1 MDDCIRYKDKLHE
14 WVDGE
19 LVDGDADEVDLH
31 LTLCSECAD
40 TARAIEHMKLL
51 VQAKARPAR
60 IPDGLQE
67 KVRQAITVESS
78 RQSYR
83 RRWTGRK
90 LIPFATAA
98 AVLLVILSSLNPFS
112 TINHQELQ
120 ASVGEFVFDSHLRSI
135 HGDDGPTWFFGGAE
149 SAAARISSELSVPS
163 VILPNPEE
171 SLRGVSFIK
180 MGDLRIAK
188 VFYQFGADECLS
200 IFVIPRAPEVQDGCY
215 CIKEGRNF
223 AVFCLPGESVCYLFA
238 TNKDAKQCQ
247 DWFNSCICEECNCEE
262 CTCEEEIPVE
272 SPLG

>member
-1 MDDCIRYKDKLHE
+1 MDDCIRFKDKLHE

-19 LVDGDADEVDLH
+19 LLDGDADEVDLH
-31 LTLCSECAD
+31 LTLCPDCAD

-60 IPDGLQE
+60 VPQGLQE

-98 AVLLVILSSLNPFS
+98 AILLVIFSSLNPFS
-112 TINHQELQ
+112 TSPHSELQ

-135 HGDDGPTWFFGGAE
+135 HGDDGPKWFFDGAE
-149 SAAARISSELSVPS
+149 SAAARISSELAVSSVN
-163 VILPNPEE
+163 LPNPDD
-171 SLRGVSFIK
+171 SLRGVSFLQ

-188 VFYQFGADECLS
+188 VFYQLGSECLS
-200 IFVIPRAPEVQDGCY
+200 IFVIPRGPEVQDGCL
-215 CIKEGRNF
+215 CIKKGRNF
-223 AVFCLPGESVCYLFA
+223 AVYCVPGESVCYLFA
-238 TNKDAKQCQ
+238 TTQDAKQCQ
-247 DWFNSCICEECNCEE
+247 DWFRSCCCEDETPAEN
-262 CTCEEEIPVE
+262 
-272 SPLG
+272 PLG